1 MAAWS
6 SEPARSGGNNTL
18 NESLNIG
25 IAGAGIGGL
34 ATAALLAREGHRV
47 TVFDQ
52 FETAA
57 PVGSGLILQETGL
70 TILNELGLREQAER
84 LGAPIRRLYG
94 LSKPSDRT
102 VLDVKYGSLR
112 PALMGVSIQR
122 PALFSLVHQAALSA
136 GARIVAS
143 TRITAANPRDATLLD
158 ASGAMHGPFDLLVDA
173 LGVRSVLASS
183 PSRELPY
190 GALWAT
196 LPWPASGGF
205 HTDALEQRYE
215 AASRMAGVMPSGSL
229 SDGGQETVTYFWSIR
244 GDQHAAWSAAPL
256 THWRDAALTL
266 WPETEPLL
274 TPVKT
279 HTDLTFARYRHR
291 THWPTVA
298 GRLVHLGD
306 SWHAASPQLGQ
317 GANMALLDAFAL
329 ARAIGRK
336 ADIRDAF
343 ADYARMRAGHVR
355 LFQLMSFLFTPVYQ
369 SDSRILPLIRDWLA
383 APVSRIWPGPQVLA
397 AMVSGGLGAPLWRLG
412 LKPGR

>member
-1 MAAWS
+1 MATPLS
-6 SEPARSGGNNTL
+6 
-18 NESLNIG
+18 IG

-34 ATAALLAREGHRV
+34 AAAAFLAREGHRV

-52 FETAA
+52 FEIAG

-70 TILNELGLREQAER
+70 TILHELGLRTEAEA

-94 LSKPSDRT
+94 LSNPSGRT
-102 VLDVKYGSLR
+102 VLDVRYESLR

-122 PALFSLVHQAALSA
+122 PALFNLVHGAALAA
-136 GARIVAS
+136 GARLVPS
-143 TRITAANPRDATLLD
+143 TRITAANPNDATLVD
-158 ASGAMHGPFDLLVDA
+158 SGGGVHGPFDLIVDA

-183 PSRELPY
+183 PRRDLPY

-196 LPWPASGGF
+196 LPLPKSGAF
-205 HTDALEQRYE
+205 HEDALEQRYE
-215 AASRMAGVMPSGSL
+215 AASRMAGVMPSGIL
-229 SDGGQETVTYFWSIR
+229 AAGQPKTVTYFWSIR
-244 GDQHAAWSAAPL
+244 GDQHEAWRAAPL
-256 THWRDAALTL
+256 THWRDAALAL

-274 TPVKT
+274 APLKT
-279 HTDLTFARYRHR
+279 HSDLTFARYSHR
-291 THWPTVA
+291 THWPAVS
-298 GRLVHLGD
+298 GRMVHLGD

-317 GANMALLDAFAL
+317 GANMALLDACAL

-336 ADIRDAF
+336 QDVRDAL

-369 SDSRILPLIRDWLA
+369 SDSRVLPWLRDWLA

-397 AMVSGGLGAPLWRLG
+397 AMVSGGLGAPLWKLG

>member
-1 MAAWS
+1 MATPLS
-6 SEPARSGGNNTL
+6 
-18 NESLNIG
+18 IG

-34 ATAALLAREGHRV
+34 AAAAFLAREGHRV

-52 FETAA
+52 FEIAG

-70 TILNELGLREQAER
+70 TILHELGLRTEAEA

-94 LSKPSDRT
+94 LSNPSGRT
-102 VLDVKYGSLR
+102 VLDVRYESLR

-122 PALFSLVHQAALSA
+122 PALFNLVHGAALAA
-136 GARIVAS
+136 GARLVPS
-143 TRITAANPRDATLLD
+143 TRITAANPNDATLVD
-158 ASGAMHGPFDLLVDA
+158 SGGGVHGPFDLVVDA

-183 PSRELPY
+183 PRRDLPY

-196 LPWPASGGF
+196 LPLPKSGAF
-205 HTDALEQRYE
+205 HEDALEQRYE
-215 AASRMAGVMPSGSL
+215 AASRMAGVMPSGIL
-229 SDGGQETVTYFWSIR
+229 AAGQPKTVTYFWSIR
-244 GDQHAAWSAAPL
+244 GDRHEAWRAAPL
-256 THWRDAALTL
+256 THWRDAALAL

-274 TPVKT
+274 APLKT
-279 HTDLTFARYRHR
+279 HTDLTFARYSHR
-291 THWPTVA
+291 THWPAVS
-298 GRLVHLGD
+298 GRMVHLGD

-317 GANMALLDAFAL
+317 GANMALLDACAL

-336 ADIRDAF
+336 QDVRDAL

-369 SDSRILPLIRDWLA
+369 SDSRVLPWLRDWLA

>member
-1 MAAWS
+1 LATPLS
-6 SEPARSGGNNTL
+6 
-18 NESLNIG
+18 IG
-25 IAGAGIGGL
+25 IAGAGISGL
-34 ATAALLAREGHRV
+34 AAAAFLAREGHRV

-52 FETAA
+52 FEIAG

-70 TILNELGLREQAER
+70 TILHELGLRTEAEA

-94 LSKPSDRT
+94 LSNPSGRT
-102 VLDVKYGSLR
+102 VLDVRYESLR

-122 PALFSLVHQAALSA
+122 PALFNLVHGAALAA
-136 GARIVAS
+136 GARLVPS
-143 TRITAANPRDATLLD
+143 TRITAANPNDATLVD
-158 ASGAMHGPFDLLVDA
+158 SGGGVHGPFDLIVDA

-183 PSRELPY
+183 PRRDLPY

-196 LPWPASGGF
+196 LPLPKSGAF
-205 HTDALEQRYE
+205 HEDALEQRYE
-215 AASRMAGVMPSGSL
+215 AASRMAGVMPSGIL
-229 SDGGQETVTYFWSIR
+229 AAGQPKTVTYFWSIR
-244 GDQHAAWSAAPL
+244 GDQHEAWRAAPL
-256 THWRDAALTL
+256 THWRDAALAL

-274 TPVKT
+274 APLKT
-279 HTDLTFARYRHR
+279 HSDLTFARYSHR
-291 THWPTVA
+291 THWPAVS
-298 GRLVHLGD
+298 GRMVHLGD

-317 GANMALLDAFAL
+317 GANMALLDACAL

-336 ADIRDAF
+336 QDVRDAL

-369 SDSRILPLIRDWLA
+369 SDSRVLPWLRDWLA

-397 AMVSGGLGAPLWRLG
+397 AMVSGGLGAPLWKLG

>member
-1 MAAWS
+1 MATPLS
-6 SEPARSGGNNTL
+6 
-18 NESLNIG
+18 IG

-34 ATAALLAREGHRV
+34 AAAAFLAREGHRV

-52 FETAA
+52 FEIAG

-70 TILNELGLREQAER
+70 TILHELGLRTEAEA

-94 LSKPSDRT
+94 LSNPSGRT
-102 VLDVKYGSLR
+102 VLDVRYESLR

-122 PALFSLVHQAALSA
+122 PALFNLVHGAALAA
-136 GARIVAS
+136 GARLVPS
-143 TRITAANPRDATLLD
+143 TRITAANPNDATLVD
-158 ASGAMHGPFDLLVDA
+158 SGGGVHGPFDLIIDA

-183 PSRELPY
+183 PRRDLPY

-196 LPWPASGGF
+196 LPWPKSGAF
-205 HTDALEQRYE
+205 HEDALEQRYE
-215 AASRMAGVMPSGSL
+215 AASRMAGVMPSGSVTE
-229 SDGGQETVTYFWSIR
+229 GAPPTVTYFWSIR
-244 GDQHAAWSAAPL
+244 GDRHAAWRAAPL
-256 THWRDAALTL
+256 THWRDAALAL
-266 WPETEPLL
+266 WPETERLLAPL
-274 TPVKT
+274 KT
-279 HTDLTFARYRHR
+279 HTELTFARYSHR
-291 THWPTVA
+291 THWPAVS
-298 GRLVHLGD
+298 GRMVHLGD

-317 GANMALLDAFAL
+317 GANMALLDACAL

-336 ADIRDAF
+336 QDVRDAL

-369 SDSRILPLIRDWLA
+369 SDSRVLPWLRDWLA

-397 AMVSGGLGAPLWRLG
+397 AMVSGGLGAPLWKLG

>member
-1 MAAWS
+1 MATPLS
-6 SEPARSGGNNTL
+6 
-18 NESLNIG
+18 IG

-34 ATAALLAREGHRV
+34 AAAAFLAREGHSV

-52 FETAA
+52 FEIAG

-70 TILNELGLREQAER
+70 TILHELGLRTEAEA

-94 LSKPSDRT
+94 LSNPSGRT
-102 VLDVKYGSLR
+102 VLDVRYESLR

-122 PALFSLVHQAALSA
+122 PALFNLVHGAALAA
-136 GARIVAS
+136 GARLVPS
-143 TRITAANPRDATLLD
+143 TRITAANPNDATLVD
-158 ASGAMHGPFDLLVDA
+158 SGGGVHGPFDLIVDA

-183 PSRELPY
+183 PRRDLPY

-196 LPWPASGGF
+196 LPLPKSGAF
-205 HTDALEQRYE
+205 HEDALEQRYE
-215 AASRMAGVMPSGSL
+215 AASRMAGVMPSGIL
-229 SDGGQETVTYFWSIR
+229 AAGQPKTVTYFWSIR
-244 GDQHAAWSAAPL
+244 GDQHEAWRAAPL
-256 THWRDAALTL
+256 THWRDAALAL

-274 TPVKT
+274 APLKT
-279 HTDLTFARYRHR
+279 HSDLTFARYSHR
-291 THWPTVA
+291 THWPAVS
-298 GRLVHLGD
+298 GRMVHLGD

-317 GANMALLDAFAL
+317 GANMALLDACAL

-336 ADIRDAF
+336 QDVRDAL

-369 SDSRILPLIRDWLA
+369 SDSRVLPWLRDWLA

-397 AMVSGGLGAPLWRLG
+397 AMVSGGLGAPLWKLG

>member
-1 MAAWS
+1 MATPLS
-6 SEPARSGGNNTL
+6 
-18 NESLNIG
+18 IG
-25 IAGAGIGGL
+25 IAGAGISGL
-34 ATAALLAREGHRV
+34 AAAAFLAREGHRV

-52 FETAA
+52 FEIAG

-70 TILNELGLREQAER
+70 TILHELGLRTEAEA

-94 LSKPSDRT
+94 LSNPSGRT
-102 VLDVKYGSLR
+102 VLDVRYESLR

-122 PALFSLVHQAALSA
+122 PALFNLVHGAALAA
-136 GARIVAS
+136 GARLVPS
-143 TRITAANPRDATLLD
+143 TRITAANPNDATLVD
-158 ASGAMHGPFDLLVDA
+158 SGGGVHGPFDLIVDA

-183 PSRELPY
+183 PRRDLPY

-196 LPWPASGGF
+196 LPWPMSGSF
-205 HTDALEQRYE
+205 HADALEQRYE
-215 AASRMAGVMPSGSL
+215 AASRMAGVMPSGIL
-229 SDGGQETVTYFWSIR
+229 AAGQPKTVTYFWSIR
-244 GDQHAAWSAAPL
+244 GDQHEAWRAAPL
-256 THWRDAALTL
+256 THWRDAALAL

-274 TPVKT
+274 APLKT
-279 HTDLTFARYRHR
+279 HSDLTFARYSHR
-291 THWPTVA
+291 THWPAVS
-298 GRLVHLGD
+298 GRMVHLGD

-317 GANMALLDAFAL
+317 GANMALLDACAL

-336 ADIRDAF
+336 QDVRDAL

-369 SDSRILPLIRDWLA
+369 SDSRVLPWLRDWLA

-397 AMVSGGLGAPLWRLG
+397 AMVSGGLGAPLWKLG

>member
-1 MAAWS
+1 MATPLS
-6 SEPARSGGNNTL
+6 
-18 NESLNIG
+18 IG

-34 ATAALLAREGHRV
+34 AAAAFLAREGHRV

-52 FETAA
+52 FEIAG

-70 TILNELGLREQAER
+70 TILHELGLRTEAEA

-94 LSKPSDRT
+94 LSNPSGRT
-102 VLDVKYGSLR
+102 VLDVRYESLR

-122 PALFSLVHQAALSA
+122 PALFNLVHGAALAA
-136 GARIVAS
+136 GARLVPS
-143 TRITAANPRDATLLD
+143 TRITAANPNDATLVD
-158 ASGAMHGPFDLLVDA
+158 SGGGVHGPFDLIVDA

-183 PSRELPY
+183 PRRDLPY

-196 LPWPASGGF
+196 LPLPKSGAF
-205 HTDALEQRYE
+205 HEDALEQRYE
-215 AASRMAGVMPSGSL
+215 AASRMAGVMPSGIL
-229 SDGGQETVTYFWSIR
+229 AAGQPKTVTYFWSIR
-244 GDQHAAWSAAPL
+244 GDQHEAWRAAPL
-256 THWRDAALTL
+256 THWRDAALAL

-274 TPVKT
+274 APLKT
-279 HTDLTFARYRHR
+279 HSDLTFARYSHR
-291 THWPTVA
+291 THWPAVS
-298 GRLVHLGD
+298 GRMVHLGD

-317 GANMALLDAFAL
+317 GANMALLDACAL

-336 ADIRDAF
+336 QDVREAL

-369 SDSRILPLIRDWLA
+369 SDSRVLPWLRDWLA
-383 APVSRIWPGPQVLA
+383 APVSRVWPGPQVLA

-412 LKPGR
+412 LKAGR

>member
-1 MAAWS
+1 MATPLS
-6 SEPARSGGNNTL
+6 
-18 NESLNIG
+18 IG
-25 IAGAGIGGL
+25 IAGAGISGL
-34 ATAALLAREGHRV
+34 AAAAFLAREGHRV

-52 FETAA
+52 FEIAG

-70 TILNELGLREQAER
+70 TILHELGLRTEAEA

-94 LSKPSDRT
+94 LSNPSGRT
-102 VLDVKYGSLR
+102 VLDVRYESLR

-122 PALFSLVHQAALSA
+122 PALFNLVHGAALAA
-136 GARIVAS
+136 GARLVPS
-143 TRITAANPRDATLLD
+143 TRITAANPNDATLVD
-158 ASGAMHGPFDLLVDA
+158 SGGGVHGPFDLVVDA

-183 PSRELPY
+183 PRRDLPY

-196 LPWPASGGF
+196 LPLPKSGAF
-205 HTDALEQRYE
+205 HEDALEQRYE
-215 AASRMAGVMPSGSL
+215 AASRMAGVMPSGIL
-229 SDGGQETVTYFWSIR
+229 AAGQPKTVTYFWSIR
-244 GDQHAAWSAAPL
+244 GDQHEAWRAAPL
-256 THWRDAALTL
+256 THWRDAALAL

-274 TPVKT
+274 APLKT
-279 HTDLTFARYRHR
+279 HSDLTFARYSHR
-291 THWPTVA
+291 THWPAVS
-298 GRLVHLGD
+298 GRMVHLGD

-317 GANMALLDAFAL
+317 GANMALLDACAL

-336 ADIRDAF
+336 QDVRDAL

-369 SDSRILPLIRDWLA
+369 SDSRVLPWLRDWLA

-397 AMVSGGLGAPLWRLG
+397 AMVSGGLGAPLWKLG

>member
-1 MAAWS
+1 LATPLS
-6 SEPARSGGNNTL
+6 
-18 NESLNIG
+18 IG
-25 IAGAGIGGL
+25 IAGAGISGL
-34 ATAALLAREGHRV
+34 AAAAFLAREGHRV

-52 FETAA
+52 FEIAG

-70 TILNELGLREQAER
+70 TILHELGLRTEAEA

-94 LSKPSDRT
+94 LSNPSGRT
-102 VLDVKYGSLR
+102 VLDVRYESLR

-122 PALFSLVHQAALSA
+122 PALFNLVHGAALAA
-136 GARIVAS
+136 GARLVPS
-143 TRITAANPRDATLLD
+143 TRITAANPNDATLVD
-158 ASGAMHGPFDLLVDA
+158 SGGGVHGPFDLIVDA

-183 PSRELPY
+183 PRRDLPY

-196 LPWPASGGF
+196 LPWPMSGSF
-205 HTDALEQRYE
+205 HADALEQRYE
-215 AASRMAGVMPSGSL
+215 AASRMAGVMPSGIL
-229 SDGGQETVTYFWSIR
+229 AAGQPKTVTYFWSIR
-244 GDQHAAWSAAPL
+244 GDQHEAWRAAPL
-256 THWRDAALTL
+256 THWRDAALAL

-274 TPVKT
+274 APLKT
-279 HTDLTFARYRHR
+279 HSDLTFARYSHR
-291 THWPTVA
+291 THWPAVS
-298 GRLVHLGD
+298 GRMVHLGD

-317 GANMALLDAFAL
+317 GANMALLDACAL

-336 ADIRDAF
+336 QDVRDAL

-369 SDSRILPLIRDWLA
+369 SDSRVLPWLRDWLA

-397 AMVSGGLGAPLWRLG
+397 AMVSGGLGAPLWKLG

>member
-1 MAAWS
+1 MATPLS
-6 SEPARSGGNNTL
+6 
-18 NESLNIG
+18 IG
-25 IAGAGIGGL
+25 IAGAGISGL
-34 ATAALLAREGHRV
+34 AAAAFLAREGHRV

-52 FETAA
+52 FEIAG

-70 TILNELGLREQAER
+70 TILHELGLRTEAEA

-94 LSKPSDRT
+94 LSNPSGRT
-102 VLDVKYGSLR
+102 VLDVRYESLR

-122 PALFSLVHQAALSA
+122 PALFNLVHGAALAA
-136 GARIVAS
+136 GARLVPS
-143 TRITAANPRDATLLD
+143 TRITAANPNDATLVD
-158 ASGAMHGPFDLLVDA
+158 SGGGVHGPFDLIVDA

-183 PSRELPY
+183 PRRDLPY

-196 LPWPASGGF
+196 LPLPKSGAF
-205 HTDALEQRYE
+205 HEDALEQRYE
-215 AASRMAGVMPSGSL
+215 AASRMAGVMPSGIL
-229 SDGGQETVTYFWSIR
+229 AAGQPKTVTYFWSIR
-244 GDQHAAWSAAPL
+244 GDRHEAWRAAPL
-256 THWRDAALTL
+256 THWRDAALAL

-274 TPVKT
+274 APLKT
-279 HTDLTFARYRHR
+279 HTDLTFARYCHR
-291 THWPTVA
+291 THWPAVS
-298 GRLVHLGD
+298 GRMVHLGD

-317 GANMALLDAFAL
+317 GANMALLDACAL

-336 ADIRDAF
+336 QDVRDAL

-369 SDSRILPLIRDWLA
+369 SDSRVLPWLRDWLA